1 MRTEKMTGFFDVRQ
15 YAKSVEHRDRK
26 FIDER
31 SNITFSASFAI
42 AELPNLFKHNGQPDT
57 FVRIYASKNER
68 DNAQAQNRQPIAD
81 RASVTFKI
89 GANCRWFDK
98 FGQSTTKPLHA
109 DIDEGQYDVMID
121 FTRKER
127 NPNDDKAPCGYWAN
141 AIMFKRVADN
151 PFEGC
156 SLAEVGDEPDSAP
169 VTQSQPVQQA
179 QAPVTEEPK
188 LPF

>member
-1 MRTEKMTGFFDVRQ
+1 MTGFFDVRQ
-15 YAKSVEHRDRK
+15 YAKNVEHRDRR

-42 AELPNLFKHNGQPDT
+42 AELPELFKQGGQPDT
-57 FVRIYASKNER
+57 FVRIYASKSER
-68 DNAQAQNRQPIAD
+68 ESAQAQNRQPITD

-109 DIDEGQYDVMID
+109 DLDEGQYEVMID
-121 FTRKER
+121 FVRRER
-127 NPNDDKAPCGYWAN
+127 NQNNDKAPCGYWAN
-141 AIMFKRVADN
+141 AIMFKRVAEN
-151 PFEGC
+151 PFEGR
-156 SLAEVGDEPDSAP
+156 SLAEAGEEPDSAP
-169 VTQSQPVQQA
+169 VAQSQPVQQA
-179 QAPVTEEPK
+179 QEPVAGEPK